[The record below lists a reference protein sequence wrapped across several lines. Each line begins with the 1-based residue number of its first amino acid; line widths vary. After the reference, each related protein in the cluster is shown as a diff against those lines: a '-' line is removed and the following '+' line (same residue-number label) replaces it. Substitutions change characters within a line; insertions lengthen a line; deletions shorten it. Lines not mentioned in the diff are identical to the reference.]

1 MSFRVYKGLGTTQ
14 QNENRRCCHPR
25 VSGGPRQSIG
35 RWIPAFVGM
44 TGMGRF
50 STQRSEEFR
59 SAVRWIGALAGC
71 GKTLHGC
78 HPERSEGSRSAYLL
92 ENAQGQILRFALHRT
107 VRGFAQNDSFEE
119 FFRGLLGGPGDW
131 VEEKTRARFLASL
144 GMTMEG

>member
-1 MSFRVYKGLGTTQ
+1 
-14 QNENRRCCHPR
+14 
-25 VSGGPRQSIG
+25 
-35 RWIPAFVGM
+35 M

-92 ENAQGQILRFALHRT
+92 ENAQGQILRFA
-107 VRGFAQNDSFEE
+107 QNDSFEE